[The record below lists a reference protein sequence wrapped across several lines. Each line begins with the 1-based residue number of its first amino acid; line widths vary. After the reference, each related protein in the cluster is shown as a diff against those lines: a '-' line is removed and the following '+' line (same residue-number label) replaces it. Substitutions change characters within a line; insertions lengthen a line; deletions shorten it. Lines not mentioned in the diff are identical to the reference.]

1 MRNLPALLTVG
12 CLFTVQAFASFD
24 VTASLGDAAAEK
36 KDPKEAKDA
45 KDAGA
50 AAPAAPSPGGIS
62 KDKVLTIMVRNSA
75 RKDEANITVRYWYF
89 GRDMKTMKMAI
100 AGGGESTVSLKP
112 NGTETVVGT
121 PVKSNYTIRP
131 TMLPKPATG
140 PAKPGAPAAKAP
152 EAGGTKVAEY
162 GVQVIKEGKVAA
174 EVFSSGDSLKALVG
188 STGTKPGEAF
198 KEKDPAPDA
207 PK

>member
-1 MRNLPALLTVG
+1 MRYLPALVTVG

-45 KDAGA
+45 G
-50 AAPAAPSPGGIS
+50 APAAPSAGGIS
-62 KDKVLTIMVRNSA
+62 KDKVLTMTVRNSA
-75 RKDEANITVRYWYF
+75 RKDEANITVRYWYY
-89 GRDMKTMKMAI
+89 GRDMKTMKMAVV
-100 AGGGESTVSLKP
+100 GGGESTVSLKP

-131 TMLPKPATG
+131 TMAPKPATG

-198 KEKDPAPDA
+198 KEKDAADA